1 MDKRQELRNKLR
13 DRIVERQIGRSS
25 KENKEKVLT
34 DTLQSMGI
42 V

>member
-25 KENKEKVLT
+25 KENKEKVLN
-34 DTLQSMGI
+34 LI
-42 V
+42 